1 MEFED
6 GWAWFIVE
14 NGFSRQE
21 AIAMRHCGN
30 GNGNLGDQLYSLEA
44 IHKPHGICWKP
55 HLTFIL
61 RKGYLGEMKGFANQ
75 KPNVSYNRYIKELLK
90 LDEIEGI
97 KGGGY
102 LPQNNFEFLDLEKST
117 QIEVMEKKPFLEF
130 DLIGNGGKTVL
141 QDGKNGKWKHFFRRI
156 VRNRR

>member
-1 MEFED
+1 MFLQQ
-6 GWAWFIVE
+6 VPR
-14 NGFSRQE
+14 N
-21 AIAMRHCGN
+21 
-30 GNGNLGDQLYSLEA
+30 
-44 IHKPHGICWKP
+44 
-55 HLTFIL
+55 
-61 RKGYLGEMKGFANQ
+61 
-75 KPNVSYNRYIKELLK
+75 LK

-141 QDGKNGKWKHFFRRI
+141 QDERMENETFFRA
-156 VRNRR
+156 NCPE